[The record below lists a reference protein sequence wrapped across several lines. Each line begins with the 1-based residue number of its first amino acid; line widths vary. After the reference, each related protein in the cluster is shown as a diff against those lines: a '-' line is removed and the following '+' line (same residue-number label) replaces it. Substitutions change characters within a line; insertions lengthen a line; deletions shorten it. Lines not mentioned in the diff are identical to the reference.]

1 MTPTDVFI
9 LAGAYLCGSVP
20 YGFLAGKLRGVDLR
34 REGSGNIGATNAL
47 RVLGKPW
54 GYPVF
59 LLDFLKGFLPV
70 FLLRQV
76 SDVAEPVVIG
86 AGILVI
92 IGHNFPVWLGF
103 RGGKGIATSGG
114 VILGLFPAAVFLSSL
129 VAWVALFFGTRYVSV
144 ASIAAALML
153 SISTWTLVAMEQ
165 ASLWLAGLA
174 TLMSLMALLRHRS
187 NISRLLAGTEPRF
200 TRKPKPASRAEAQ
213 PTS

>member
-1 MTPTDVFI
+1 MTPTDFFI

-76 SDVAEPVVIG
+76 SDVSEPVVIG

-114 VILGLFPAAVFLSSL
+114 VILGLFPPAVFLSSL

-200 TRKPKPASRAEAQ
+200 TRKPKPASGAEAQ

>member
-1 MTPTDVFI
+1 MTPTDFFI

-59 LLDFLKGFLPV
+59 LLDFLKGFLPL
-70 FLLRQV
+70 FLLRQM

-114 VILGLFPAAVFLSSL
+114 VILGLFPRRCFFPRSWHGWRCSSARVMSPSHPSRPAL
-129 VAWVALFFGTRYVSV
+129 V
-144 ASIAAALML
+144 L

-200 TRKPKPASRAEAQ
+200 TRKPKPASGAEAQ